1 MPSADPTLSA
11 APLLQVKG
19 LTIHFGELTAVD
31 GISFQLAAGE
41 TLAVVGESGS
51 GKSVSALALT
61 RLLPPPP
68 ACRRRN
74 ASSSSTKAHFPTS
87 SA

>member
-68 ACRRRN
+68 ACRLGGEIRLGDRDIL
-74 ASSSSTKAHFPTS
+74 
-87 SA
+87 